1 MPSVQEKVRE
11 TTDPLLRAKKPS
23 LATRESQNVLVRN
36 TELLGLTVFLGALYL
51 YLSLRMFHA
60 SYFLLLLD
68 SPNRREA
75 LWVHMLAWV
84 WRTGVPVFLVS
95 VLVGWNCILAHD
107 NKRKGVILIVG
118 VVPAWIA
125 FVLLFTLFVD
135 AVDEL
140 VFQ

>member
-1 MPSVQEKVRE
+1 MSSPQEKVRE
-11 TTDPLLRAKKPS
+11 TEPLQEKPG
-23 LATRESQNVLVRN
+23 LANEPNVLEN

-51 YLSLRMFHA
+51 YLGLGMFHA

-75 LWVHMLAWV
+75 SWVHMLAWV
-84 WRTGVPVFLVS
+84 WRTGVPVLVVS
-95 VLVGWNCILAHD
+95 FLVGWKTILAHD
-107 NKRKGVILIVG
+107 KRKGVILLMGVFPGWIVS
-118 VVPAWIA
+118 
-125 FVLLFTLFVD
+125 VLLFTLFVD

>member
-1 MPSVQEKVRE
+1 MSSAQEKARE
-11 TTDPLLRAKKPS
+11 TGPLQEKPG
-23 LATRESQNVLVRN
+23 LARESEKVLEN
-36 TELLGLTVFLGALYL
+36 TELLGLTVLLGALYL
-51 YLSLRMFHA
+51 YLGLGMFHA

-75 LWVHMLAWV
+75 SWVHMLAWV
-84 WRTGVPVFLVS
+84 WRTGVPVLVVS
-95 VLVGWNCILAHD
+95 FLVGWKSILTHD
-107 NKRKGVILIVG
+107 KRKGVILLLG
-118 VVPAWIA
+118 VFPAWIV